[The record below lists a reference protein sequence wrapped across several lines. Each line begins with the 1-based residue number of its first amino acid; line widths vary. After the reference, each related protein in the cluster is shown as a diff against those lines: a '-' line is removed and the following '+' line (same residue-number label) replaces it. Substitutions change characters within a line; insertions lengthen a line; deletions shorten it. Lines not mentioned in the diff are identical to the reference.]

1 LNGYDNTELCACPDF
16 SASFHFFMSHEIEVK
31 LKLDVAA
38 LERAGIRLE
47 VVLPRHFEENWL
59 LDTVLRQLGEKFSI
73 LRVRA
78 VNGSGFL
85 TLKERPG
92 SDAPASQFKLRIE
105 IETEIGDPEKALEI
119 FERLGF
125 KKWFGYQKYRTVY
138 RAILPDGNELQV
150 MADET
155 PVGNFLELE
164 GEEDTILAAVK
175 LLGLNPTDYLLD
187 SYLALQI
194 AHCQQQGK
202 SLEDMVF

>member
-1 LNGYDNTELCACPDF
+1 
-16 SASFHFFMSHEIEVK
+16 MSHEIEVK
-31 LKLDVAA
+31 LKLEVAA
-38 LERAGIRLE
+38 LERAGLRLE
-47 VVLPRHFEENWL
+47 IVLPRHFEENWL
-59 LDTVLRQLGEKFSI
+59 LDSALHQLSEKFSI

-85 TLKERPG
+85 TYKERPG

-105 IETEIGDPEKALEI
+105 IETEIGDPEKALII

-125 KKWFGYQKYRTVY
+125 KKWFRYQKYRTVY
-138 RAILPDGNELQV
+138 RVVLPDGKELHL

-155 PVGNFLELE
+155 PLGNFLELE
-164 GEEDTILAAVK
+164 GEEIAIAEAVK
-175 LLGLNPTDYLLD
+175 LLGLKSTDYILD

-202 SLEDMVF
+202 ALEDMVF

>member
-1 LNGYDNTELCACPDF
+1 
-16 SASFHFFMSHEIEVK
+16 MSHEIEVK

-47 VVLPRHFEENWL
+47 VILPRHFEENWL
-59 LDTVLRQLGEKFSI
+59 LDSALRQLGEKFSI

-78 VNGSGFL
+78 VNGNGFL
-85 TLKERPG
+85 TYKERPG

-138 RAILPDGNELQV
+138 RAILPDESELHV

-155 PVGNFLELE
+155 PLGNYLELE
-164 GEEDTILAAVK
+164 GEENAILAATK
-175 LLGLNPTDYLLD
+175 LLGLKPTDYILE

-194 AHCQQQGK
+194 AHCHQQGK
-202 SLEDMVF
+202 SLEDMLFRC

>member
-1 LNGYDNTELCACPDF
+1 
-16 SASFHFFMSHEIEVK
+16 MSHEIEVK
-31 LKLDVAA
+31 IKLDVAA

-47 VVLPRHFEENWL
+47 ILLPRHFEENWL
-59 LDTVLRQLGEKFSI
+59 LDTGLRQLGEKFSI

-78 VNGSGFL
+78 VNGKGFL
-85 TLKERPG
+85 TYKERPG
-92 SDAPASQFKLRIE
+92 SDAPVSQFKLRIE
-105 IETEIGDPEKALEI
+105 IETEIGDPEKALDI

-138 RAILPDGNELQV
+138 CAILPDGQELHL

-155 PVGNFLELE
+155 SLGDFLELE
-164 GEEDTILAAVK
+164 GEENVIAEAVK
-175 LLGLNPTDYLLD
+175 ILGLNAEDYILD

-202 SLEDMVF
+202 PLEDMLFR